1 MDFLQPRSLAEAA
14 QQARARPD
22 AVPIIGGTDV
32 MVDMNFA
39 RRRPPALLDLTR
51 VPELDRWE
59 MTGGLLRI
67 GAAVSYTRLI
77 TELAGLLPGLAMASR
92 TVGSPQI
99 RNRGTLGGNLGS
111 ASPAGDMHPLLL
123 ASGAVVEAVSPD
135 GTRQIPIGDFF
146 TGVKRHALRPGELI
160 ASVLVPPAPGPQQ
173 FCKIGP
179 RNAMVIAVA
188 SFGLE
193 LDPPTRRVGTGI
205 GSAAPTPRRAPAA
218 EAFLQGVLVERGLW
232 EYPGDLGDAAIAR
245 FGELVAAASD
255 PIDDVRGTARYRRL
269 TLAVMARRALVWA
282 WSEFQDGLR
291 GRAG

>member
-173 FCKIGP
+173 SRWSSRSP
-179 RNAMVIAVA
+179 RSAWSWTRQRGGWEPASAPRPQRRVA
-188 SFGLE
+188 RLPRRRFSRGCSSNGACGNTQAISV
-193 LDPPTRRVGTGI
+193 TRR
-205 GSAAPTPRRAPAA
+205 
-218 EAFLQGVLVERGLW
+218 
-232 EYPGDLGDAAIAR
+232 
-245 FGELVAAASD
+245 
-255 PIDDVRGTARYRRL
+255 
-269 TLAVMARRALVWA
+269 
-282 WSEFQDGLR
+282 
-291 GRAG
+291 